1 MKISYKQLK
10 NYVNTKK
17 TPEEI
22 AEILTTTGLEAE
34 GIEKFES
41 VKGGMQGIVI
51 AEVLS
56 KEKHPNADKLSV
68 TTVDIGDGKATP
80 VVCGA
85 PNVEAGQKVV
95 MATVGTTLYNNDE
108 AFEIK
113 KAKIRGQVSEGM
125 ICAEDE
131 IGLGDSHEGI
141 MVLPED
147 AEIGT
152 PAYDYFQLE
161 EDEVISIDL
170 TPNRGDGASHFGAA
184 RDLYARLKY
193 TGEDVNLIKPSV
205 DDFKTDNTNLPLP
218 VEIKNTKA
226 CKRYAGLTI
235 SGLEVKDSPAWLQ
248 NRLKAIGLS
257 PINNVV
263 DATNFVLHEIGQP
276 LHAFDADKI
285 IGNKIIV
292 NTLPEGTPFSTLDEI
307 ERKLTDKDLMI
318 CNAEAPMCIG
328 GVMGGIDSG
337 VTAETK
343 NIFLESALFDS
354 VYIRKTSKHHAL
366 QTDASYRFE
375 RGVDPENVIYALKRA
390 ALIIKETAGGQISS
404 EIVDEYPEPLQPAEI
419 ILKFANLE
427 RLTGAKIPKDGIRK
441 ILTLLDFVVSEETDE
456 AFKLLA
462 PLYRTD
468 VTREADVIEEILRI
482 HGYNTVEFSHQI
494 KSSLSYAPKPDKNK
508 QQNTVS
514 DFLTADGY
522 AEAMSN
528 SLTKAEYFEKLSAF
542 DKKETV
548 GILNPLSKDLN
559 AMRQSLVFGKL
570 EATARNISHRNAN
583 IRLYEF
589 GNIYRL
595 KNDKKDGLKKYEEQE
610 MLALTLSGNKTEQNW
625 RDHETAFNFFDIKSD
640 INAVLQRLSFDIE
653 DFDIK
658 ESENK
663 IFSYGLK
670 WILNGKVLAEAGKI
684 SLELSDYFDIEQDV
698 FYGEINWTLLI
709 SKLPDKRTFT
719 PLIKYPAVRR
729 DLALLINKDIR
740 FEQIEAIARKNAKSL
755 LKASDVF
762 DIFEDDEKLGKDKR
776 SYAVSFI
783 FQDEKKTLKDKQINK
798 IMNKIMADCKAQLG
812 AEIR

>member
-68 TTVDIGDGKATP
+68 TTVDIGNGKATP

-152 PAYDYFQLE
+152 PAREYFQLE

-205 DDFKTDNTNLPLP
+205 DDFKTDNTNLPIP

-390 ALIIKETAGGQISS
+390 AQIIKETAGGQISS

-427 RLTGAKIPKDGIRK
+427 RLTGAKIPKNGVRK

-482 HGYNTVEFSHQI
+482 HGYNTVEFSQQI

-528 SLTKAEYFEKLSAF
+528 SLTKAEYFEKISAF
-542 DKKETV
+542 DEKETV

-670 WILNGKVLAEAGKI
+670 WILNDKVLAEAGKI
-684 SLELSDYFDIEQDV
+684 SLELSDYFDIEQEV

-709 SKLPDKRTFT
+709 SKLPDRRIFT
-719 PLIKYPAVRR
+719 PLIKYPTVRR

-798 IMNKIMADCKAQLG
+798 IMNKIMADCKSQLG